1 MKIFTGVVLALAVT
15 VSTAAPA
22 PGRRVLPQDV
32 RVADS
37 PAGAMLY
44 QEGRLHGGASLVA
57 ERQGMPALEGAAAA
71 CVNCHRRS
79 GLGSIEARNFIPP
92 VAGRFLYHVRDDAA
106 DVLPYLPNAYL
117 DRSGYDDE
125 TLARAIREGVDA
137 DGRVM
142 SYLMPRYD
150 LPAADMAALIQHLKS
165 LGPFNTPGVS
175 DTEVHFATIQTPD
188 ADPVRRAA
196 VLTVLRS
203 FFAERNDATPT
214 PAAQQQMQTS
224 GRGAFAKRMLKVNR
238 NWVLHEWILTGAPST
253 WRAQLAERFRR
264 EPVYAVLSSVVGPN
278 YEPVREFCEATP
290 VPCLYPIADAPP
302 ADGDADFHSIYFSRG
317 VGLEADLIAGA
328 VSTHAAAA
336 RRVRVVYREGDVG
349 VAAWQRLTERLKGS
363 SIVLVG
369 APIAATAPTAAVAR
383 AARVGEADATV
394 LFLRPADLA
403 ALDGAPV
410 GEVYV
415 SGLMG
420 GDEAAPL
427 PPAWHANAHLAYGID
442 LPIERRVRL
451 DYAFGWF
458 RIRRIPVT
466 DTRAQADTFLACG
479 IVSETVKHMVDA
491 FVPDYL
497 VEKMEDTLEHRV
509 LTGYYPRL
517 SLGPHQRYASKGGR
531 LVRFTAAS
539 GEAVVA
545 DGDWIVP

>member
-1 MKIFTGVVLALAVT
+1 MRFIVAGVLVALAVAA
-15 VSTAAPA
+15 TAAPS
-22 PGRRVLPQDV
+22 GRRVLPEDT
-32 RVADS
+32 RIADS
-37 PAGAMLY
+37 AAGATLY
-44 QEGRLHGGASLVA
+44 REGRLQSGAALVA
-57 ERQGMPALEGAAAA
+57 ERAGMPALEGEAAA

-106 DVLPYLPNAYL
+106 DVLPYLPNAHL
-117 DRSGYDDE
+117 DRSGYDDA

-150 LPAADMAALIQHLKS
+150 LPAADMAALVQHLKS
-165 LGPFNTPGVS
+165 LGPFRTPGVS

-214 PAAQQQMQTS
+214 PVAQQQLQTS

-264 EPVYAVLSSVVGPN
+264 EPVYAVLTSVVGPN
-278 YEPVREFCEATP
+278 YAPVRDFCESTP
-290 VPCLYPIADAPP
+290 VPCLFPVADAPP
-302 ADGDADFHSIYFSRG
+302 PDGDADFHSIYFSRG

-328 VSTHAAAA
+328 LTAHATAP
-336 RRVRVVYREGDVG
+336 RRVRVVYREGDAGSV
-349 VAAWQRLTERLKGS
+349 AWQRLVERLKGAAVTPVAS
-363 SIVLVG
+363 PVAAG
-369 APIAATAPTAAVAR
+369 APAAAVAR
-383 AARVGEADATV
+383 AARAGQADATV
-394 LFLRPADLA
+394 LFLRPNDLA
-403 ALDGAPV
+403 ALDGTPS
-410 GEVYV
+410 GDVYV

-427 PPAWHANAHLAYGID
+427 PPSWHAGAHLAYGID

-531 LVRFTAAS
+531 LVRFTDATGDAVAA
-539 GEAVVA
+539 E
-545 DGDWIVP
+545 GDWVVP